1 MLRDSFEAKIDIDL
15 YGQQEQTVYLYVVS
29 LNLDAARCLT
39 IYPNLLD
46 NGRTSYGA
54 SWMFIWNVLTSFPFY
69 LL

>member
-1 MLRDSFEAKIDIDL
+1 MLHDSFEAKIDIDL

-54 SWMFIWNVLTSFPFY
+54 S
-69 LL
+69 